1 MSALSIFGLSPGGM
15 AASVLYILALYG
27 CVSFFVVRHKKADKI
42 ANWTP
47 LESVAVTLFIYFF
60 SQLFVGLLLYGV
72 LGVAGWNESRIADWF
87 SGAVIGQFVLM
98 CCIQIVTVG
107 LLAFFLRRRKATFQ
121 SIGFI
126 GRPKWDDLGRA
137 VVGYLA
143 YMTFY
148 IVVAM
153 FIDRFLPVIDL
164 DQKQQ
169 IGYDQVSSLQLPLVL
184 ISLVVLP
191 PLVEELVVRG
201 FLYTGLKRRLPVI
214 YAAILTSFVFA
225 IAHLQAGSSA
235 PLLWVAAIDTFIL
248 SMVLI
253 KLREQTGNLWAPILL
268 HALKN
273 FVAFLGLFVFRL
285 V

>member
-1 MSALSIFGLSPGGM
+1 MNALSIFGLSLGGI
-15 AASVLYILALYG
+15 AASVLYVLALYG
-27 CVSFFVVRHKKADKI
+27 CVSFFVARHRKTDKL

-47 LESVAVTLFIYFF
+47 MESIAVTLFIYFF

-72 LGVAGWNESRIADWF
+72 LGIAGWNEARITDWF
-87 SGAVIGQFVLM
+87 SGAVIGQFILT

-107 LLAFFLRRRKATFQ
+107 LLIFFLRRRKATLQ

-126 GRPKWDDLGRA
+126 GRPVWSDAGRA
-137 VVGYLA
+137 VVGYFA
-143 YMTFY
+143 YMAFY
-148 IVVAM
+148 IVVATLV
-153 FIDRFLPVIDL
+153 DRLLPVVDL
-164 DQKQQ
+164 NQRQQ
-169 IGYDQVSSLQLPLVL
+169 IGYDQVSSFHLPLVFV
-184 ISLVVLP
+184 SLVVLP

-225 IAHLQAGSSA
+225 VAHLQAGSSA

-248 SMVLI
+248 SMILI

-273 FVAFLGLFVFRL
+273 FVAFLSLFVFRL